1 MNWSNTGRSVASAAP
16 ATTPSPS
23 RSASPIA
30 RWWSSAAR
38 FPPMTRC
45 PWEHQPHG
53 DAAFIQPDEAGRI
66 DASNPVPT
74 KRPARPH
81 LVPERSASLLDGHP
95 QLAQGRAD
103 SRQAQ
108 PGPGASGPA
117 LLPLMQCVVGMDC
130 HIGMQLIQVVSGEP
144 NAGARMRQRSSP
156 PGALAEAAPAPDG
169 RWVHANHGSGL
180 TYRPRSKAAR
190 ARSRRS
196 RQARV

>member
-30 RWWSSAAR
+30 RWWSSAAAVPTNDSLPLGAPATWR
-38 FPPMTRC
+38 RRIHPARRSGADRC
-45 PWEHQPHG
+45 Q
-53 DAAFIQPDEAGRI
+53 Q
-66 DASNPVPT
+66 SVPT

-130 HIGMQLIQVVSGEP
+130 HIGTQLIQVVSGGP

-156 PGALAEAAPAPDG
+156 PGALAEAAPGPRLAHPRSLTPGTFQNNLSKRVFRKRPDG
-169 RWVHANHGSGL
+169 
-180 TYRPRSKAAR
+180 
-190 ARSRRS
+190 
-196 RQARV
+196 